1 MMEHI
6 QRYEEIVAAIQ
17 ERSRE
22 GALRCG
28 NAFHIAAELNVTPLD
43 VGRAADA
50 IDIQLNRCQLG
61 LFGYNG
67 EERIVQPAEE
77 IPAEVEQ
84 AIHEGLVL
92 GRLPC
97 AVAWAIA
104 RRFDLHKPEVA
115 NIAERL
121 EIRIGQCQL
130 GAF

>member
-1 MMEHI
+1 MEKI
-6 QRYEEIVAAIQ
+6 KRYEDVVAAIQ

-22 GALRCG
+22 GKLRCG
-28 NAFHIAAELNVTPLD
+28 NAFRVAEELNVTPLD

-50 IDIQLNRCQLG
+50 IDVRLSHCQLG

-67 EERIVQPAEE
+67 EERIIQPAEE
-77 IPAEVEQ
+77 VPAEVEQ
-84 AIHEGLVL
+84 AIDEGLVL

-104 RRFDLHKPEVA
+104 QRFDLRKPDVA
-115 NIAERL
+115 NVAERL
-121 EIRIGQCQL
+121 DIHIGQCQL